1 MADDSTVKRRKRNEE
16 RRKQQSKDSKK
27 PSSDDRTNEYKDY
40 ALVDPG
46 KIEPGPD
53 VLIDVPV
60 VKVDKLEIEV
70 DDLRALVAVQAKVR
84 KLLDLDVGVA
94 ANLGKVE
101 LQIEGVEAQALLK
114 ARLENVQMLLDRVA
128 LTLDR
133 NPALLAGIARAVE
146 DVGAGGGELFGSAGD
161 AVEDVGEGAEQA
173 LPQIGQGANQALQ
186 NVGQGAA
193 QGVGG
198 LGQGVGQGVGQLG
211 QGAGQGVAQA
221 GQGVGQGLGQAGQGI
236 GQGVGQ
242 AGQGAGQ
249 GLGNLAGQ
257 GQQQQ
262 QQQGQQQPPQ
272 QPDGD
277 GQQGAG

>member
-211 QGAGQGVAQA
+211 QGAGQG
-221 GQGVGQGLGQAGQGI
+221 I

-272 QPDGD
+272 QPNGD
-277 GQQGAG
+277 GQQGGG